1 MSSDDDRLPECDW
14 CGDDRGLCDR
24 PHLVEGRRFSITL
37 QKTFDVEMLPLR
49 VCNGATS
56 ASNVI
61 SFMTYLAPLPTFYRI
76 YKNKS
81 TQGFQ
86 SVPYVVALFSAMLWI
101 YYALLKSDEY
111 LLITINSAGCVIET
125 IYIVLYLAYA
135 HKQARI
141 FTAKILL
148 LLNVGVFGL
157 ILLLTL
163 LLTAGERRIVMLGW
177 VCVGFSVSVFVAP
190 LSVIRLVVR
199 TRSVEF
205 MPFSLSLSLTASA
218 VVWFLYGLLIK
229 DKYVALP
236 NILGFAF
243 GVIQMGLYALYRN
256 ATPRPAPKE
265 LPNILGFAFGVIQ
278 MGLYAL
284 YRNATPRPAPKEVDA
299 PVSDDARPG
308 GAAAVELPTVKEGA
322 AKKSGVASASD
333 DSKGTLEKLDK
344 AIHVEQV

>member
-1 MSSDDDRLPECDW
+1 M
-14 CGDDRGLCDR
+14 GGL
-24 PHLVEGRRFSITL
+24 SL
-37 QKTFDVEMLPLR
+37 QHPWAFAFGLL
-49 VCNGATS
+49 G
-56 ASNVI
+56 NVI

-101 YYALLKSDEY
+101 YYALLKSDEC
-111 LLITINSAGCVIET
+111 LLITINSAGCFIET
-125 IYIVLYLAYA
+125 IYIVVYLTYA
-135 HKQARI
+135 PKQAKL

-163 LLTAGERRIVMLGW
+163 LLSEGEKRVVMLGW
-177 VCVGFSVSVFVAP
+177 FCVGFSVTVFVAP

-199 TRSVEF
+199 TQSVEF
-205 MPFSLSLSLTASA
+205 MPFSLSLSLTLSA

-243 GVIQMGLYALYRN
+243 GVIQMVLYAIYRN
-256 ATPRPAPKE
+256 ATSRPA
-265 LPNILGFAFGVIQ
+265 
-278 MGLYAL
+278 
-284 YRNATPRPAPKEVDA
+284 TKEVDVR
-299 PVSDDARPG
+299 VSDNHVVNITKHG
-308 GAAAVELPTVKEGA
+308 AVELSTKYPVEPPQPAMKEGINH
-322 AKKSGVASASD
+322 
-333 DSKGTLEKLDK
+333 K
-344 AIHVEQV
+344 ATHAEQV

>member
-1 MSSDDDRLPECDW
+1 MAGMSLEHPW
-14 CGDDRGLCDR
+14 AFAFGL
-24 PHLVEGRRFSITL
+24 LGNI
-37 QKTFDVEMLPLR
+37 
-49 VCNGATS
+49 
-56 ASNVI
+56 I

-101 YYALLKSDEY
+101 YYALLKSDEC

-125 IYIVLYLAYA
+125 IYIAVYLAYA
-135 HKQARI
+135 PKKAKL

-163 LLTAGERRIVMLGW
+163 LLSTGKKRVVLLGW

-190 LSVIRLVVR
+190 LSIIRQVVR

-205 MPFSLSLSLTASA
+205 MPFSLSLSLTVSA
-218 VVWFLYGLLIK
+218 VVWFLYGLLIR

-236 NILGFAF
+236 NVIGFTF
-243 GVIQMGLYALYRN
+243 GVIQMGLYMIYRN
-256 ATPRPAPKE
+256 ATPRMPAKE
-265 LPNILGFAFGVIQ
+265 LADVKETTVADVINVPEHVVTIAKLG
-278 MGLYAL
+278 
-284 YRNATPRPAPKEVDA
+284 TP
-299 PVSDDARPG
+299 
-308 GAAAVELPTVKEGA
+308 AVELKSREVQAVEPPPT
-322 AKKSGVASASD
+322 GVAKQENGVAEEEH
-333 DSKGTLEKLDK
+333 SKVAVNGSNS
-344 AIHVEQV
+344 V

>member
-1 MSSDDDRLPECDW
+1 M
-14 CGDDRGLCDR
+14 GGL
-24 PHLVEGRRFSITL
+24 SL
-37 QKTFDVEMLPLR
+37 QHPWAFAFGLL
-49 VCNGATS
+49 G
-56 ASNVI
+56 NVI
-61 SFMTYLAPLPTFYRI
+61 SFMTYLAPLPTLYRI
-76 YKNKS
+76 YRSKS

-101 YYALLKSDEY
+101 YYALLKSDEC

-125 IYIVLYLAYA
+125 IYIIIYLTYA
-135 HKQARI
+135 PKQAKL

-163 LLTAGERRIVMLGW
+163 LLSEGEKRVVMLGW

-205 MPFSLSLSLTASA
+205 MPFSLSLSLTVSA

-243 GVIQMGLYALYRN
+243 GVIQMGLYALYHK
-256 ATPRPAPKE
+256 ATPTPAPKQ
-265 LPNILGFAFGVIQ
+265 VH
-278 MGLYAL
+278 
-284 YRNATPRPAPKEVDA
+284 D
-299 PVSDDARPG
+299 DDAVKVPEHVVNISKLG
-308 GAAAVELPTVKEGA
+308 PAAAIELNTHNPIDSGMPLPMKENSLA
-322 AKKSGVASASD
+322 CASD
-333 DSKGTLEKLDK
+333 ETKGGVYKVDK
-344 AIHVEQV
+344 ATHVEQV